1 MVQVSLAHSNPELFR
16 VTGPLPSLVLRTE
29 DMWQRYNQFIEASRS
44 SQSGFPLLTP
54 TMQARL
60 HGGGGGLQDSPE
72 YKLIGCIQDHHH
84 RNHPQGPEGDSG
96 RQLTRMGGSVATSG
110 FPLLTPTMQAG
121 RRAGGG
127 VFMGCVRC
135 MQWLSCVFGVDT

>member
-1 MVQVSLAHSNPELFR
+1 MAEVSLVHSYPELFQ
-16 VTGPLPSLVLRTE
+16 VTGPPPSLVLRTE

-54 TMQARL
+54 TMQTRL